1 MANNT
6 VAATEQ
12 EQSSTQPT
20 KQTALKVR
28 RHPYWDEYIGT
39 ADQLIEAGILQA
51 GQFPGD
57 PGRGKTMV
65 SYTADGQPR
74 VRGCDKGAGYCQ
86 VRRVSRT
93 MFNVTIRV
101 DKEEAKRRQ
110 DEERERRDNA
120 KVSADAQAELK
131 RQMERLKELPETPAQ
146 YAKRAADLFWM
157 GYEAFHRAHCGD
169 SPHESGYSFSA
180 RDAEDFA
187 ELARTLYWAIREAEA
202 PKFNAQYRHRHV
214 MAAQVKSAKADLPLQ
229 RLLRAASQKN
239 LKHS

>member
-6 VAATEQ
+6 VAATAQ
-12 EQSSTQPT
+12 GQSSTQPT
-20 KQTALKVR
+20 KQPALKVH

-86 VRRVSRT
+86 VRRLSRT
-93 MFNVTIRV
+93 MFNVTVRV
-101 DKEEAKRRQ
+101 DEKETKRRQ

-120 KVSADAQAELK
+120 KLSTDAQAELK
-131 RQMERLKELPETPAQ
+131 RQMERLKELPATPAQ
-146 YAKRAADLFWM
+146 YAKQAADLFWH
-157 GYEAFHRAHCGD
+157 GFETFHRAHCCGD
-169 SPHESGYSFSA
+169 PHESGYSFSA

-202 PKFNAQYRHRHV
+202 PKFSAQYRHRHLV
-214 MAAQVKSAKADLPLQ
+214 AAQAKSAKADLPLQ
-229 RLLRAASQKN
+229 RLLRAASQKSS
-239 LKHS
+239 KHS